1 MPPDEGV
8 GAVLEEQHH
17 YVVDPGLDRKVQHRA
32 AGLLVLV
39 VREGWIQTEDFSDT
53 LEHER
58 AR

>member
-1 MPPDEGV
+1 MPPDEGAR
-8 GAVLEEQHH
+8 AVLEEQHH

-53 LEHER
+53 LEHE
-58 AR
+58 